1 MALQVLLFGR
11 ALRHGVLAP
20 VLVTFGLSV
29 MIENLLQVAATS
41 DPRGLNG
48 GALALASFHIGS
60 ITVSWLFLTAFLTA
74 CAVLSGLQL
83 LLSRTSWGRKV
94 RATSDDLDTA
104 RLVGIRVRPVF
115 ATVAGIAVAT
125 AALAGVFIGTIG
137 TFDPLTGTNILIFA
151 FEAVVIGG
159 IGSLWGTL
167 AGGVILGV
175 TQVVVGEVNQAY
187 AVLAVN
193 LLFLAVLTVR
203 PGGLFTSHQAA
214 REIQGAGSARMRRD
228 TAVGSR
234 DAEPAVTPVTVSR
247 WSAAASAFTGVC
259 VVAVVVLAWRCPTSS
274 AARREQPLITLLTF
288 IAMASLW
295 NLLAGFSGLTSF
307 GQHAY
312 IGVGAY
318 ALYLVAEHGI
328 NPFGGIILAAA
339 RRRGGLAAGVG
350 AGAAAVGR
358 VLRRRHPGGGRH
370 VPDHRHAVAVGGR
383 DHRGERAR
391 AGRRTATCC
400 ARR

>member
-1 MALQVLLFGR
+1 VTWVNAVIQGMLLGGLYALIACGLSLTFGVMRIVNLAHGDLAVCGAYLGLVLSAAAGVPVWITLPLLLPVAFAAGMALQVLLFGR

-48 GALALASFHIGS
+48 GALALASFHLGS
-60 ITVSWLFLTAFLTA
+60 ITVSWLFLAAFLAA

-83 LLSRTSWGRKV
+83 LLSHSSWGRKV

-104 RLVGIRVRPVF
+104 RLVGIKVRPVF

-125 AALAGVFIGTIG
+125 AALAGVFIGTIA

-167 AGGVILGV
+167 AGGVIMGV
-175 TQVVVGEVNQAY
+175 TQVVVGEANQAY

-203 PGGLFTSHQAA
+203 PGGLFTSRQVAG
-214 REIQGAGSARMRRD
+214 EVQGQGA
-228 TAVGSR
+228 
-234 DAEPAVTPVTVSR
+234 
-247 WSAAASAFTGVC
+247 
-259 VVAVVVLAWRCPTSS
+259 
-274 AARREQPLITLLTF
+274 
-288 IAMASLW
+288 
-295 NLLAGFSGLTSF
+295 
-307 GQHAY
+307 
-312 IGVGAY
+312 
-318 ALYLVAEHGI
+318 
-328 NPFGGIILAAA
+328 
-339 RRRGGLAAGVG
+339 
-350 AGAAAVGR
+350 
-358 VLRRRHPGGGRH
+358 PG
-370 VPDHRHAVAVGGR
+370 
-383 DHRGERAR
+383 
-391 AGRRTATCC
+391 
-400 ARR
+400 

>member
-1 MALQVLLFGR
+1 MTWVNAVIQGMLLGGLYALIACGLSLTFGVMRIVNLAHGDLAVCGAYLGLVLSTSFGVPVWVTLPLLLPAAFAVGMALQVLLFGR

-48 GALALASFHIGS
+48 GAPALASFHVGS
-60 ITVSWLFLTAFLTA
+60 ITVSWLFLAAFLA

-83 LLSRTSWGRKV
+83 LLARTSWGRKV

-104 RLVGIRVRPVF
+104 RLVGIKVRPVF

-167 AGGVILGV
+167 VGGVIMGV
-175 TQVVVGEVNQAY
+175 TQVVVGEANQAY

-203 PGGLFTSHQAA
+203 PGGLFTSRQAL
-214 REIQGAGSARMRRD
+214 REMQGQGA
-228 TAVGSR
+228 
-234 DAEPAVTPVTVSR
+234 
-247 WSAAASAFTGVC
+247 
-259 VVAVVVLAWRCPTSS
+259 
-274 AARREQPLITLLTF
+274 
-288 IAMASLW
+288 
-295 NLLAGFSGLTSF
+295 AG
-307 GQHAY
+307 
-312 IGVGAY
+312 
-318 ALYLVAEHGI
+318 
-328 NPFGGIILAAA
+328 
-339 RRRGGLAAGVG
+339 
-350 AGAAAVGR
+350 
-358 VLRRRHPGGGRH
+358 
-370 VPDHRHAVAVGGR
+370 
-383 DHRGERAR
+383 
-391 AGRRTATCC
+391 
-400 ARR
+400 